1 MRPSGDGDR
10 EISRRASETLLGER
24 NPLDA
29 LPLVCG
35 GEAGIIGLDRRG
47 PRRCRVEF
55 LEGVSS
61 TELLDLPDP
70 DRPSEGPGVFC
81 RRAADRV
88 TGARYSSRASGE
100 SGSEG
105 VGDVTL
111 VSGTILEL
119 EDMACLRSVK
129 GGSDGAKKRPSKG
142 RAQVFA
148 LSPERLMWSIDGCV
162 NGSMMGGWE

>member
-1 MRPSGDGDR
+1 M
-10 EISRRASETLLGER
+10 
-24 NPLDA
+24 DA
-29 LPLVCG
+29 LPLVSG

-47 PRRCRVEF
+47 PLRCRVEF
-55 LEGVSS
+55 LDGVSS

-70 DRPSEGPGVFC
+70 EGPSEGPGVFC

-88 TGARYSSRASGE
+88 TGARYPSRASDA

-105 VGDVTL
+105 DGDVTL
-111 VSGTILEL
+111 VSGTVLEL
-119 EDMACLRSVK
+119 EDMLCLRSAK

-148 LSPERLMWSIDGCV
+148 PSPEGLMWSIDGCV
-162 NGSMMGGWE
+162 NGSMVGG